1 MKTILADDHPSTL
14 IALKAMLNSSLENKR
29 YEFTECLSCK
39 ETYLAIENKLSENKA
54 FDFALLDYSMPTYPE
69 QEINNG
75 GDLCLHLKKTMPN
88 CKVFII
94 TAIIDN
100 VTLFDI
106 LQNAKPDGIALKSDL
121 THENFPLAL
130 EYIFKGEKYRSET
143 VVKKLD
149 EIWATEIFV
158 QPSNRKILYYLSQ
171 GYRIKDMCTELDL
184 TEGGIHKRIAKIK
197 MALNVTDDS
206 NILREAKKRGFV

>member
-1 MKTILADDHPSTL
+1 MKVLLADDQQLTVSAYRMMIGSET
-14 IALKAMLNSSLENKR
+14 KEAM
-29 YEFTECLSCK
+29 FTECLSC
-39 ETYLAIENKLSENKA
+39 EATYHAIESGFSKNQV
-54 FDFALLDYSMPTYPE
+54 FDLALLDYSMPVYSE
-69 QEINNG
+69 QNMNNG
-75 GDLCLHLKKTMPN
+75 GDLCLHIKKIMPN

-94 TAIIDN
+94 TAIVDN

-121 THENFPLAL
+121 THENLHLAL
-130 EYIFKGEKYRSET
+130 QYIFKGEKYRSET

-171 GYRIKDMCTELDL
+171 GYRIKDMCSELDL

-197 MALNVTDDS
+197 VALNVTDDS
-206 NILREAKKRGFV
+206 SILREAKKRGFV